1 MNLIFREYLA
11 DPANSKVTE
20 LSPEF
25 LKDAVTQVKTL
36 LIAGSGTT
44 SDTLCFG
51 QMLLS
56 VHPEVVQKM
65 REEHD
70 RVFAPGI
77 DATYEILKTN
87 PGKLNELKYTNGVIR
102 EILRFY
108 PIGNTARKGIDTLTY
123 QGKQWLSKDLM
134 ICPVQ
139 IAMHMN
145 PKLFTGQ

>member
-11 DPANSKVTE
+11 DPANSKATE

-25 LKDAVTQVKTL
+25 LKDAITQVKTL

-44 SDTLCFG
+44 SDTVCFG
-51 QMLLS
+51 HMLLS
-56 VHPEVVQKM
+56 VHPQVVQKM

-77 DATYEILKTN
+77 DATYEILEAN

-108 PIGNTARKGIDTLTY
+108 PIGNTARKGIDSLTY
-123 QGKQWLSKDLM
+123 QGKQWPSKDLM

-139 IAMHMN
+139 MAMHMN
-145 PKLFTGQ
+145 PELFTGR

>member
-1 MNLIFREYLA
+1 MDLIVREYLA
-11 DPANSKVTE
+11 DPANSKTTE
-20 LSPEF
+20 INPEF
-25 LKDAVTQVKTL
+25 LADAVTQVKTM

-51 QMLLS
+51 HMLLS

-70 RVFAPGI
+70 CVFAPGI
-77 DATYEILKTN
+77 DATYEILKAN
-87 PGKLNELKYTNGVIR
+87 PGKLNELAYTNGVIK

-123 QGKQWLSKDLM
+123 QGKQWPSKDLM

-139 IAMHMN
+139 LSMHMN
-145 PKLFTGQ
+145 PKFFAGQ